1 MLEDKMLLKTCFVL
15 FCLVSASRGQHT
27 IRFACTAPG
36 SGSCTLSVTATGSQ
50 QDRVA
55 ASSTKPGESAISSIV
70 LPAKVL
76 TLDLA
81 HRRLK
86 QLPANAFHQLLP
98 LEQLLLQGNELQQFD
113 GTTIAP
119 AASLKLLN
127 ISGNG
132 VLSEVRWESLS
143 NLRSLETVDVSGNR
157 LESLF
162 VTRTM
167 KVLRASTNRATT
179 IETDTNNFLFALE
192 RAELAG
198 NAFRD
203 LAGLGRFAR
212 LTHLD
217 LSNNR
222 LETVDFGTFRHMRS
236 LTELILRSNRLF
248 TVTTNPGP
256 SIDHPLLDVVDLS
269 GNYLTAMPSANVTGI
284 ASVQRLHLE
293 GNGLVQ
299 VELHEQLLNWP
310 RLKSITLANN
320 DWTCEMA
327 ERLLAALAK
336 RPTIAIAG
344 DAAEPAK
351 CPQPEQVR
359 RGKLCCRIAGSEPY
373 LDRLIRSRQELQL
386 GKLEALEE
394 VGHTTGSG
402 PGVTVTGLAS
412 AQPDALKEAMR
423 RALLVINKL
432 RLEKKELEATNQQLV
447 RTIEQERTRNRQLEE
462 AANSAM
468 KQPTVKSQDSRPND
482 NELQLAL
489 EKART
494 EVQGLKAQLARC
506 TSSVHTRTGQ
516 TVIVQ

>member
-1 MLEDKMLLKTCFVL
+1 MLLRTCCFVL
-15 FCLVSASRGQHT
+15 FCLMSATRGQHT

-36 SGSCTLSVTATGSQ
+36 SGSCTLSVTATGSP
-50 QDRVA
+50 QDRAA
-55 ASSTKPGESAISSIV
+55 ASSGAKPGEPATSTPIV
-70 LPAKVL
+70 LPTKVI

-127 ISGNG
+127 VSGNG
-132 VLSEVRWESLS
+132 VLSEVRWEPLS
-143 NLRSLETVDVSGNR
+143 NLRTLETVDVSGNR
-157 LESLF
+157 LERLF

-167 KVLRASTNRATT
+167 KVLRASANRATT
-179 IETDTNNFLFALE
+179 IETDANNFLFALE
-192 RAELAG
+192 RVELAG

-203 LAGLGRFAR
+203 LAGLGRFAK

-222 LETVDFGTFRHMRS
+222 LETVDFGAFRHMRS
-236 LTELILRSNRLF
+236 LTELLLRSNRLF
-248 TVTTNPGP
+248 TVTTSPGP
-256 SIDHPLLDVVDLS
+256 SIDHPLLDVIDLS
-269 GNYLTAMPSANVTGI
+269 GNYLTALPAANVTGI

-293 GNGLVQ
+293 GNGLVL
-299 VELHEQLLNWP
+299 VELLNEQLLNWP
-310 RLKSITLANN
+310 RLKSITLGHN
-320 DWTCEMA
+320 DWTCEVA

-336 RPTIAIAG
+336 RPTMAIAG

-351 CPQPEQVR
+351 CPQPDQVR
-359 RGKLCCRIAGSEPY
+359 RGKLCCRIAGSEPF
-373 LDRLIRSRQELQL
+373 LDRLIRSRKELQM
-386 GKLEALEE
+386 GKLEAMEE
-394 VGHTTGSG
+394 DVGQTVPAG
-402 PGVTVTGLAS
+402 PGVTVTGLET

-432 RLEKKELEATNQQLV
+432 RLEKKELEATNQQLM
-447 RTIEQERTRNRQLEE
+447 RQIEQERT
-462 AANSAM
+462 SH
-468 KQPTVKSQDSRPND
+468 QPEKRPTGKVED
-482 NELQLAL
+482 ATARELQVAL
-489 EKART
+489 QKAQT

-506 TSSVHTRTGQ
+506 SSSVHSRTGQ

>member
-1 MLEDKMLLKTCFVL
+1 MLEDRMLLRTCFVL
-15 FCLVSASRGQHT
+15 FCIVSASRGQHT
-27 IRFACTAPG
+27 IRFACNAPG
-36 SGSCTLSVTATGSQ
+36 SGSCTLSVTVTGSP
-50 QDRVA
+50 QDRAA
-55 ASSTKPGESAISSIV
+55 ASSTKPGEPPISSIV
-70 LPAKVL
+70 LPAKVSI
-76 TLDLA
+76 LDLA
-81 HRRLK
+81 NRRLK

-113 GTTIAP
+113 GATIAP
-119 AASLKLLN
+119 TASLKLLN
-127 ISGNG
+127 VSANG
-132 VLSEVRWESLS
+132 ALSEVRWEPLS
-143 NLRSLETVDVSGNR
+143 NLRTLETVDISGNR

-167 KVLRASTNRATT
+167 KVLRGSANRATT
-179 IETDTNNFLFALE
+179 IETDPSNFLFALE

-203 LAGLGRFAR
+203 LAGLGRFAK
-212 LTHLD
+212 LSHLD

-236 LTELILRSNRLF
+236 LTELVLRSNRLF
-248 TVTTNPGP
+248 TVTTSPGP

-269 GNYLTAMPSANVTGI
+269 GNYLTALPSANVTGI

-293 GNGLVQ
+293 GNGLVL

-327 ERLLAALAK
+327 EWLQAALAK

-351 CPQPEQVR
+351 CTHPEQVH
-359 RGKLCCRIAGSEPY
+359 RGKLCCRIAGSQPY
-373 LDRLIRSRQELQL
+373 LDRFIRTRQELQL

-394 VGHTTGSG
+394 VGHSAG
-402 PGVTVTGLAS
+402 PGVTVTGLAT

-432 RLEKKELEATNQQLV
+432 RLEKKELETTNQQLM
-447 RTIEQERTRNRQLEE
+447 RTVEEERTKNRQLET
-462 AANSAM
+462 AASSIT
-468 KQPTVKSQDSRPND
+468 KRPTDKIDKDVTSNA
-482 NELQLAL
+482 NELQVAL
-489 EKART
+489 ERAKT

-506 TSSVHTRTGQ
+506 TSTVHSRTGQ

>member
-1 MLEDKMLLKTCFVL
+1 MPDLGFLNI
-15 FCLVSASRGQHT
+15 VSASRAQHT
-27 IRFACTAPG
+27 IRFSCTPPG
-36 SGSCTLSVTATGSQ
+36 SGSCTLSVTVSGSP

-55 ASSTKPGESAISSIV
+55 ASAAKPGEPGSIV

-86 QLPANAFHQLLP
+86 QLPTNAFHQLLP
-98 LEQLLLQGNELQQFD
+98 LEQLLLPANELQQFD
-113 GTTIAP
+113 GATVAP

-132 VLSEVRWESLS
+132 ILSEVRWEPLS

-167 KVLRASTNRATT
+167 KVLRASANRATT
-179 IETDTNNFLFALE
+179 IETDPNNFMFALE

-217 LSNNR
+217 LSSNR

-236 LTELILRSNRLF
+236 LTELVLRSNRLF
-248 TVTTNPGP
+248 TVTTGPGP

-269 GNYLTAMPSANVTGI
+269 GNYLTALPSANVTGI

-320 DWTCEMA
+320 DWTCAVA

-351 CPQPEQVR
+351 CPQSDQVR
-359 RGKLCCRIAGSEPY
+359 RGKLCCRIASEPY
-373 LDRLIRSRQELQL
+373 LDRLIRTRQELQL
-386 GKLEALEE
+386 GKLEDALDE
-394 VGHTTGSG
+394 VGHSVAE
-402 PGVTVTGLAS
+402 PGVTVAGLAS
-412 AQPDALKEAMR
+412 AQPDTLKEAMR

-432 RLEKKELEATNQQLV
+432 RLEKKDLEATNQQLM
-447 RTIEQERTRNRQLEE
+447 RTVEQERTRNRQLEE
-462 AANSAM
+462 AANS
-468 KQPTVKSQDSRPND
+468 KPQQPPTTVRTSSSTAGG
-482 NELQLAL
+482 ELQAAL
-489 EKART
+489 ERAQN
-494 EVQGLKAQLARC
+494 EVKGLKAQLARC